1 MKSSRFRR
9 QLGFS
14 HSWVASLG
22 LCFFAVLLFPKTA
35 LGQTLEKVDIPSCY
49 DGDTCTSS
57 TGEKIRL
64 ACVDTPELRGKR
76 AEPDPA
82 KEARDYL
89 RELVVGR
96 KVTIRRINTDR
107 YGRTVAELFVHRS
120 NVQQQLVSSGH
131 ASVYWR
137 YADQCPWIR

>member
-64 ACVDTPELRGKR
+64 ACIDTPELRDKQ
-76 AEPDPA
+76 ADLIPA
-82 KEARDYL
+82 KAVRDSL
-89 RELVVGR
+89 RQLVV
-96 KVTIRRINTDR
+96 
-107 YGRTVAELFVHRS
+107 VATSLS
-120 NVQQQLVSSGH
+120 AVSRLIGM
-131 ASVYWR
+131 
-137 YADQCPWIR
+137 DDPWPSFSLMVPMSRNS